1 MKSIGRYGL
10 VQLLEIGE
18 TSSDPES
25 PGDQPVLITRGDT
38 CMQNKT
44 TMRILPALVLAAFS
58 GASGAAGFQLL
69 EQNASGIGNAYAG
82 SAALAEN
89 ASTVF
94 VNPAGMTQLQ
104 ARQISLGF
112 AAVRPNFEFTNT
124 SSSNPPAATGTNANG
139 GGDFVVIPNAYV
151 SMPLAKDLY
160 LGVGLGAPFGLI
172 TEYDD
177 SWVGRF
183 QATKFDVQT
192 INLNPSLAYRVNEQ
206 LSVGGGVNYQQ
217 LEATYERFAAVGVPP
232 FTTPALN
239 AAAQSTKVQLK
250 ADDTTWG
257 WNVGATLQ
265 AGADTRL
272 GLSYRSRMKYTL
284 DGTLNST
291 NQAISPNV
299 GAAAD
304 IELPD
309 TWILSAMHKIND
321 RLDLLADVSWTG
333 WSSIQKV
340 NIIRTTGAQAGSTA
354 QTLDANFQDSWRV
367 ALGANYGLN
376 EMWKLKLGIA
386 YDQTP
391 VNSDSERLVSLPDND
406 RLWLTI
412 GTQWKVAPGSAL
424 DLGLAY
430 LQVKDTKI
438 DNNQTAQGRGRVTG
452 EYDSDVL
459 ILGAQYSTTF

>member
-1 MKSIGRYGL
+1 
-10 VQLLEIGE
+10 
-18 TSSDPES
+18 
-25 PGDQPVLITRGDT
+25 
-38 CMQNKT
+38 MQNKT
-44 TMRILPALVLAAFS
+44 TMRILPAMLLAAFS
-58 GASGAAGFQLL
+58 GTSAAAGFQLL

-82 SAALAEN
+82 SAVVAEN

-94 VNPAGMTQLQ
+94 FNPAGMTQLQ
-104 ARQISLGF
+104 GREISLGF
-112 AAVRPNFEFTNT
+112 AAVQPNFEFTNT
-124 SSSNPPAATGTNANG
+124 ASSNPPAATGTNDNG

-160 LGVGLGAPFGLI
+160 LGVGLSAPFGLV

-177 SWVGRF
+177 TWVGRF
-183 QATKFDVQT
+183 QATMFDVKT
-192 INLNPSLAYRVNEQ
+192 INLNPSLAFRVNEQ
-206 LSVGGGVNYQQ
+206 VSVGGGVNYQK

-232 FTTPALN
+232 FATPALN
-239 AAAQSTKVQLK
+239 AAAQNTKIQFK

-257 WNVGATLQ
+257 WNLGATFQ
-265 AGADTRL
+265 AGPATRL
-272 GLSYRSRMKYTL
+272 GISYRSRMEYTVE
-284 DGTLNST
+284 GTLNST

-299 GAAAD
+299 SASAD

-309 TWILSAMHKIND
+309 TWILSAMHKLND

-340 NIIRTTGAQAGSTA
+340 NIIRTSGAQTGSTA
-354 QTLDANFQDSWRV
+354 QTLDANFQDTWRV

-376 EMWKLKLGIA
+376 EAWKLKLGIA

-391 VNSDSERLVSLPDND
+391 VRSDVERLVSLPDND

-412 GTQWKVAPGSAL
+412 GTQWKVAPGSVV

-438 DNNQTAQGRGRVTG
+438 DNNQTAQGRGRVVG

-459 ILGAQYSTTF
+459 ILGAQYSTAF